1 MSCGEKHPENHAAEH
16 VSGRAGDRVLA
27 QGKVKTARKLRTAER
42 VVEAKKSRAHYG
54 IVVAAK
60 AVVAAWPTNRLAEAV
75 RDLDAA
81 LKSYDEVIK

>member
-1 MSCGEKHPENHAAEH
+1 MARNIPRIMLQNMSAEE
-16 VSGRAGDRVLA
+16 RAIEYWRKE
-27 QGKVKTARKLRTAER
+27 KVKTARKLRTAER

-60 AVVAAWPTNRLAEAV
+60 AVVAAWATNRLAEAV

>member
-1 MSCGEKHPENHAAEH
+1 MARNIPRIMLQNMSAEE
-16 VSGRAGDRVLA
+16 RAIEYRRKE
-27 QGKVKTARKLRTAER
+27 KVKTARKLRSAER
-42 VVEAKKSRAHYG
+42 VLEAKKSEALYN

-60 AVVAAWPTNRLAEAV
+60 SVVAAWPTNRLAEAV